1 MKTVNASIITIGDEL
16 LIGQTIDTNSAWM
29 AEELNKIGV
38 WVKRRVAV
46 GDVWDDIWNALD
58 EERTHADII
67 LITGGLGPTADDITK
82 PLLCK
87 YFGGK
92 LIVNEQ
98 VLAHVKYLFE
108 KIFRRPGPILERNLR
123 QAEVPDVCTVLM
135 NERGTAPGMW
145 FEAPSKSPPAGETL
159 KDTDRKVF
167 ISLPGVPHEMK
178 GLMKKEVLPRL
189 QQHFKM
195 PFILHQTFLT
205 YGMGE
210 SFLAEKIKDWEE
222 NLPAHLKLAYLPHY
236 GNVRLRLTG
245 RGDDKNKLEKE
256 LEERLETLRPL
267 IQEWLVIDDDMTI
280 QQVVAKLLKER
291 KQTVGTAESCTG
303 GYIAHL
309 LTIDPGAS
317 SNFKGA
323 VVAYDNKVKEDILG
337 VSHNTIESDGAVS
350 EETVRQMVFG
360 ALKQLKTDFAL
371 ATSGI
376 MGPDGGSEKKAVGTV
391 WIGVG
396 NNKKIETQLFHF
408 RFDRLRNIEQ
418 TSHTAL
424 NLLRKFILENRD

>member
-29 AEELNKIGV
+29 AEELNKVGV

-46 GDVWDDIWNALD
+46 GDDWDDIWNALD
-58 EERTHADII
+58 EESKHADII
-67 LITGGLGPTADDITK
+67 LLTGGLGPTADDITK
-82 PLLCK
+82 PLLCR

-92 LIVNEQ
+92 LVVNEQ

-108 KIFRRPGPILERNLR
+108 KVFRRPGPILERNLK

-145 FEAPSKSPPAGETL
+145 FEAPSTSPPVGETL
-159 KDTDRKVF
+159 KNLKIFV
-167 ISLPGVPHEMK
+167 SLPGVPHEMK

-189 QQHFKM
+189 QQHFEM

-205 YGMGE
+205 YGIGE

-222 NLPAHLKLAYLPHY
+222 SLPKHLKLAYLPHY

-245 RGDDKNKLEKE
+245 IGGDKSKLEEE
-256 LEERLETLRPL
+256 LEKRSKSLRPL
-267 IQEWLVIDDDMTI
+267 IQEWFVIDDDMTI

-291 KQTVGTAESCTG
+291 KETVGTAESCTG

-317 SNFKGA
+317 SNFKGT
-323 VVAYDNKVKEDILG
+323 VVAYDNKVKEDVLG
-337 VSHNTIESDGAVS
+337 VSHNTIESVGAVS
-350 EETVRQMVFG
+350 EETVKEMVQG
-360 ALKQLKTDFAL
+360 TLERLKTDYAL

-376 MGPDGGSEKKAVGTV
+376 MGPDGGSEQKPVGTV

-396 NNKKIETQLFHF
+396 NDKKIETQLFHF

-418 TSHTAL
+418 TSHAAL
-424 NLLRKFILENRD
+424 NILRKFILQNRD

>member
-1 MKTVNASIITIGDEL
+1 MVLASIITIGDEL

-58 EERTHADII
+58 EESKIADII

-87 YFGGK
+87 YFGGN

-98 VLAHVKYLFE
+98 VLRHVKYLFE
-108 KIFRRPGPILERNLR
+108 KVFRRPGPILERNLK

-145 FEAPSKSPPAGETL
+145 FEKE
-159 KDTDRKVF
+159 KKVF
-167 ISLPGVPHEMK
+167 VSLPGVPHEMK
-178 GLMKKEVLPRL
+178 GLMKKEVLTRL
-189 QQHFKM
+189 QRRFKM
-195 PFILHQTFLT
+195 PFILHQTLLT

-222 NLPAHLKLAYLPHY
+222 QLPGHIKLAYLPHY

-245 RGDDKNKLEKE
+245 ISDDKNKLEKE
-256 LEERLETLRPL
+256 LEEQSKNLKPL
-267 IQEWLVIDDDMTI
+267 IRDWLVIDDDMTI
-280 QQVVAKLLKER
+280 QQVVAKILKER
-291 KQTVGTAESCTG
+291 KQSVGTAESCTG

-317 SNFKGA
+317 SNFKGT
-323 VVAYDNKVKEDILG
+323 VVAYDNKVKEDILN
-337 VSHNTIESDGAVS
+337 VSAQTINSAGAVS
-350 EETVRQMVFG
+350 EETVKEMLKG
-360 ALKQLKTDFAL
+360 ALEKLKSDYAV

-376 MGPDGGSEKKAVGTV
+376 MGPDGGTEDKPVGTV
-391 WIGVG
+391 WIAVG
-396 NNKKIETQLFHF
+396 NNRKIEAQRFNF
-408 RFDRLRNIEQ
+408 RFDRVRNIEQ
-418 TSHTAL
+418 TAHTAL
-424 NLLRKFILENRD
+424 NMLRKFIENHDSSA

>member
-1 MKTVNASIITIGDEL
+1 MQRINASIITIGDEL

-46 GDVWDDIWNALD
+46 GDVWDDIWKTLD
-58 EERTHADII
+58 DERKQADII
-67 LITGGLGPTADDITK
+67 LLTGGLGPTADDITK

-92 LIVNEQ
+92 LVVNEQ
-98 VLAHVKYLFE
+98 VLNHVKYLFE
-108 KIFRRPGPILERNLR
+108 KVFRRPGPILERNLK

-135 NERGTAPGMW
+135 NERGTAPGML
-145 FEAPSKSPPAGETL
+145 FEKN
-159 KDTDRKVF
+159 KKIFV
-167 ISLPGVPHEMK
+167 SLPGVPHEMK

-189 QQHFKM
+189 QKHFQL

-205 YGMGE
+205 YGIGE

-222 NLPAHLKLAYLPHY
+222 QLPNHIKLAYLPHY

-245 RGDDKNKLEKE
+245 VSDDKDRLEKQ
-256 LEERLETLRPL
+256 LEELSMTLKPL

-280 QQVVAKLLKER
+280 QQVVARLLKSR

-309 LTIDPGAS
+309 LTIDAGAS
-317 SNFKGA
+317 SNFKGT
-323 VVAYDNKVKEDILG
+323 VVAYDNKVKEDILN
-337 VSHNTIESDGAVS
+337 VSHNTIESSGAVS
-350 EETVRQMVFG
+350 EETVREMVKG
-360 ALKQLKTDFAL
+360 ALDKLKTNYAL

-376 MGPDGGSEKKAVGTV
+376 MGPDGGSEQKPIGTV
-391 WIGVG
+391 WVAVG
-396 NNKKIETQLFHF
+396 NNKKIEAQQFHF

-418 TSHTAL
+418 TAHTAL
-424 NLLRKFILENRD
+424 NMLRKFIQNDE